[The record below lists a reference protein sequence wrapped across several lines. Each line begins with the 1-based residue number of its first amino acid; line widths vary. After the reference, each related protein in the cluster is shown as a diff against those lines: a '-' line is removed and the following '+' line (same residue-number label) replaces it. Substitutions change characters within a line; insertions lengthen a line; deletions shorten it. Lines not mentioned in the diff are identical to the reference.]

1 MKRIILLSALLFLC
15 LALAS
20 AQTTVH
26 YFYGTGCSHCANVE
40 ASGILEKVASE
51 NITLEKHEIYFD
63 EQGRNIFNELTAKI
77 GLSSYEKGVPL
88 VVIQCNGNYTSL
100 LGDSSIINNLEQAVK
115 TCEPFASGNGVSP
128 VNPQQQKI
136 TIGSI
141 IVGAAVDSINPCAF
155 AVLIFLAV
163 TMLSIGS
170 RRRMLRAAMLYIIAV
185 YVTYL
190 LAGIGIFQAIQSL
203 TKVTHYVYIG
213 SGIIVLA
220 AGLIEIKSFFWPGGF
235 SLRIPESAKPT
246 IERIAQ
252 KGTLPAMILLGIIV
266 SLFELPCTGGIY
278 LAILTLMSANKSFA
292 ISYLLLYNLIF
303 ILPLLVITI
312 IIYHGTSPAL
322 VEKWRLKER
331 NWMNLA
337 AGIVMLCLGIYI
349 LVF

>member
-1 MKRIILLSALLFLC
+1 MKRIILFSALLLFC

-26 YFYGTGCSHCANVE
+26 YFYGTGCTHCASVAE
-40 ASGILEKVASE
+40 SGILEKAASE

-63 EQGRNIFNELTAKI
+63 EQGRNIFNELTAKV

-88 VVIQCNGNYTSL
+88 VVIPCNGNYSYL
-100 LGDSSIINNLEQAVK
+100 LGDSSIINNLEQAIE
-115 TCEPFASGNGVSP
+115 TCESFVSGNGVSP
-128 VNPQQQKI
+128 INPRQPKI
-136 TIGSI
+136 TLWSI
-141 IVGAAVDSINPCAF
+141 VIGAAVDSINPCAF

-170 RRRMLRAAMLYIIAV
+170 RRRMLRAAILYIFAV

-203 TKVTHYVYIG
+203 TKVTHYVYLG
-213 SGIIVLA
+213 SGIIVLV

-246 IERIAQ
+246 IERIAH
-252 KGTLPAMILLGIIV
+252 KGTLPAVILLGILV

-278 LAILTLMSANKSFA
+278 LAILTMMSQHQNFSIF
-292 ISYLLLYNLIF
+292 YLLLYNLIF
-303 ILPLLVITI
+303 VLPLLVITI

-322 VEKWRLKER
+322 VEKWRLQER

-337 AGIVMLCLGIYI
+337 AGLVMLCLGIYI